1 MSGQNIFTE
10 SKLCLEAIFRRGK
23 ISRLCPD
30 AILRPD
36 KICPMDDNGVTVDLI
51 ASVKA
56 IY

>member
-10 SKLCLEAIFRRGK
+10 SKLCLEAIFRRDK